1 MRRLTGPARRRPLTT
16 RPPSRRQTVP
26 RPRRSAHKRDQHTRQ
41 KPPPDQRPRQ
51 PHVPRPRQPYPH
63 PHPHPRDHQGPPPTG
78 RASAPSPDPP
88 AEVTPPGPTAAG
100 REPEPG
106 PEVAPG
112 SETESGTGTGR
123 GPGLGL
129 GPGPASMSVLNQA
142 TAGQATSAA
151 RDVSATTGRRWLP
164 ALAMCALHVVVVPA
178 VGAGTI
184 EVTTGVAEAA
194 APYAEAAPG
203 SGPTA
208 PTPERSWPDDGPAG
222 TRPVVLRGWEP
233 PPTPW
238 AAGHRGVDLAASDGA
253 VVRAATPGQIA
264 FVGTVA
270 GRGVLT
276 IEVSGS
282 GHPPLHTT
290 YEPIRATVHKGQRVT
305 AGQPVGMLADGPYH
319 CRAPCLHWG
328 LRRGTAYLNPLSLMP
343 PTAFRNGPSR
353 LLPVFGIP
361 LPGGVPTV
369 GPYRPHREH
378 PAPTAHETT
387 DMSAGTTGAA
397 LLGAVTLAG
406 AALWALGRLRRPAK
420 GSRRARLRSPSRW
433 AAIGKGRRRR
443 CGVRAAVKSG
453 A

>member
-1 MRRLTGPARRRPLTT
+1 M
-16 RPPSRRQTVP
+16 
-26 RPRRSAHKRDQHTRQ
+26 SA
-41 KPPPDQRPRQ
+41 
-51 PHVPRPRQPYPH
+51 
-63 PHPHPRDHQGPPPTG
+63 
-78 RASAPSPDPP
+78 
-88 AEVTPPGPTAAG
+88 
-100 REPEPG
+100 
-106 PEVAPG
+106 
-112 SETESGTGTGR
+112 
-123 GPGLGL
+123 
-129 GPGPASMSVLNQA
+129 LNQA

-151 RDVSATTGRRWLP
+151 RDVSAATGRRWLP
-164 ALAMCALHVVVVPA
+164 ALALCALHVVVVPA

-208 PTPERSWPDDGPAG
+208 PTPERSWPVDGPAS

-253 VVRAATPGQIA
+253 VVRTATPGQIA

-290 YEPIRATVHKGQRVT
+290 YEPIRATAHKGQRVT

-361 LPGGVPTV
+361 LPGGVPTA
-369 GPYRPHREH
+369 GPSRPHRERL
-378 PAPTAHETT
+378 APTAHEAT

-406 AALWALGRLRRPAK
+406 TALWALGRLRRPAK

-433 AAIGKGRRRR
+433 AAIGKGGGGDAARGRR
-443 CGVRAAVKSG
+443 
-453 A
+453 

>member
-26 RPRRSAHKRDQHTRQ
+26 RPRRSAHKPDQHTRQ
-41 KPPPDQRPRQ
+41 KPPLDERPRQ
-51 PHVPRPRQPYPH
+51 PHVPRPRH
-63 PHPHPRDHQGPPPTG
+63 PHPHPRDHQGPPSTG
-78 RASAPSPDPP
+78 RASAPPPDPP
-88 AEVTPPGPTAAG
+88 AEVPPPGPTAPG
-100 REPEPG
+100 RGPEPER
-106 PEVAPG
+106 EVAPG
-112 SETESGTGTGR
+112 SETESETGTGR
-123 GPGLGL
+123 GPG
-129 GPGPASMSVLNQA
+129 PGPASASDKA
-142 TAGQATSAA
+142 TAGQAPPVARDGSAA
-151 RDVSATTGRRWLP
+151 TGRRWLP

-178 VGAGTI
+178 VGVGTI

-203 SGPTA
+203 PGPTT
-208 PTPERSWPDDGPAG
+208 PTPERSWPVDGPAG
-222 TRPVVLRGWEP
+222 TRPAVLRGWEP

-238 AAGHRGVDLAASDGA
+238 AAGHRGVDLAASGGA
-253 VVRAATPGQIA
+253 VVKAATPGQIA

-290 YEPIRATVHKGQRVT
+290 YEPVRATARKGQRVT
-305 AGQPVGMLADGPYH
+305 AGQPVGMLEDGPYH

-361 LPGGVPTV
+361 LPGGVPTI
-369 GPYRPHREH
+369 GPSRPHREH

-387 DMSAGTTGAA
+387 DVSAGTTGAA
-397 LLGAVTLAG
+397 LLGAITLAG
-406 AALWALGRLRRPAK
+406 AALWALGRLRRPPEA
-420 GSRRARLRSPSRW
+420 SRRARLRSPSRW
-433 AAIGKGRRRR
+433 AAIGKRQRRR
-443 CGVRAAVKSG
+443 CGARAAVKSG
-453 A
+453 T